1 MILDSNIDN
10 GSKSDSDSELLTVLL
25 KLVVLVAATVN
36 LTIIVSLNR
45 TVVSQ
50 VLILLNYMTKYP

>member
-45 TVVSQ
+45 TVVSK